1 MLHRWLAEAEI
12 QVKAHRKYHADFTNA
27 LPKPEYKTEWMAV
40 VEEWDCDRSKP
51 TPYLS
56 VGERKLLT
64 VIRLVHTLIGM
75 IFLQI

>member
-1 MLHRWLAEAEI
+1 MLYRRLEEVEI
-12 QVKAHRKYHADFTNA
+12 QVEAHRKYHADFTNV
-27 LPKPEYKTEWMAV
+27 LPKPEYKTEWTAV
-40 VEEWDCDRSKP
+40 VEEWDRDRSKP

-75 IFLQI
+75 IWNT